1 MREFWDS
8 NLAQQVL
15 TKTILGEIALVH
27 SFKLSRRSFLASTIA
42 APIAGRAFANAEEY
56 RHLRFAIRT
65 EQGAPDRLY
74 MQFARDATFNGSL
87 EFNLTAPTDP
97 NDPAQFATIKST
109 ARGRTVFPVSSGS
122 GPAAWNTPADGSSF
136 SITLRA
142 PYNSGGITALPENGN
157 PTRESVIWL
166 EIVQERTASGLIWAA
181 KLQTRF
187 WSRSPTGLPNIIGFG
202 REANASGTLNLLEVL
217 QRRAPFRNTL
227 GAVRTAQT
235 LQNLFG
241 LPFSTRQSV
250 PVEAVLHEADGQL
263 VFAFDWL
270 VAGADANAFSL
281 PSYGLAAEALAFA
294 FPVQDEMLGHV
305 YGQRLAGAARLSS
318 ANGTVMEV
326 SAATDSDIPV
336 AAFNADVRRI
346 RRDGQPTS
354 RMDIPAADRARLT
367 LRHRNLLLADL
378 ELPEAA
384 IDSSSTRLVDGR
396 QRFHNFAAL
405 GIEAPLFQSELAGL
419 RFDLPVEMK
428 EGNDG
433 TRMLFDEEASAEPSQ
448 ETVEEGKAPPKKQPF
463 DSYTF
468 GLITLFG
475 EDARLQAT
483 TVGEDVSS
491 FEITGRLAGLGLAL
505 REEASLDAVISSR
518 MTWPDLEAAEPI
530 VMRLV
535 GVPPVTAPSEP
546 SGEIDEEEN
555 RRVVVHQ
562 SAILLDW
569 RRNTSWDRTP
579 PFADAPL
586 DVALDGAVLR
596 VERDTDLLA
605 LDFRFFNFRM
615 LSDEEGTKLRMVL
628 PEPILRETSA
638 ALAPNRPILSMEV
651 PGGHLMT
658 ETFNRQLISSSD
670 LPQPNDKA
678 LMSFGEHEDDMP
690 GPAPWGDLETAE
702 LYHRL
707 RLEDLRTRVD
717 IRKELQRRIDI
728 TLRRDAP
735 EVADEFAAFGEA
747 FRKKIGRSAIGLEL
761 TTWLRR
767 NQIPSDQCIY
777 IGPNMMDRDLW
788 PIARQVALE
797 LRVAGGVSVAAKALL
812 KELAVA
818 DTPDVLRARQEALAE
833 LNEDAA
839 AQRTAVDVAL
849 SRERRIPEN
858 ALFAEFDAFYRRTK
872 PLLLPDV
879 FPGVLWL
886 REQIEGSEAQ
896 TALMGS
902 RSIGRDGILNEFI
915 TETEKFDAVSKSRSG
930 GASRLCY
937 AWDTREDATE
947 DTPFALD
954 ALLTPDR
961 ADLSVPPRARRVF
974 EVDSDGSRRE
984 VFDFAKSLYMQGIRP
999 RSETAPGNVA
1009 LARMADVYRSAAR
1022 PIKAWE
1028 TDWELLAR
1036 VHFSFHEEVRLEFR
1050 KSVPDGVYAE
1060 FPEGTIGELRP
1071 AEPAWSVSLASIAP
1085 RQGLRAIASPDFNPL
1100 VFLQAFKQ
1108 SHDEN
1113 TDPALTEPQF
1123 EALYAPPN
1131 RGSDAPWTR
1140 ARPVAEEGQV
1150 SWAEAKASE
1159 SFRSALTAYDRH
1171 SLVVTSIPGRPT
1183 VGDIEI
1189 LDEDGNVIETTSESG
1204 GLGEAPVGSLP
1215 VPPGYELDDI
1225 DLSFEDEEGRRIRI
1239 RQAIMTQQDF
1249 GFSQATLSPLGPSV
1263 SISAPF
1269 LLKVPG
1275 NHSGGQALFE
1285 ATEIEQFDHE
1295 STYSEPE
1302 LTRIKDKGY
1311 LFPLGHRA
1319 SRVRQTSTAVIHPD
1333 EINGREY
1340 PATKEITRTWI
1351 SVAEPVKTQW
1361 FGQALNG
1368 RERPFDQSRIVTLRT
1383 PDLVSPDDDSALP
1396 PRGRGDLASGLIDLG
1411 AGTKGLVFWPRIA
1424 AHPEGTFPFQ
1434 VIFDDGP
1441 AAVEMPLIFVSFGAA
1456 THAPTLEK
1464 LCDYYMSLGTGA
1476 QEAKQFL
1483 RQVQHAGAR
1492 RRYAIEL
1499 NDADTTY
1506 ETESW
1511 IFGAEGRPITAM
1523 TEGSTETPFPL
1534 GHGVVK
1540 ARGAL
1545 FENMPRRQFKFDA
1558 LLAATDQPPFYP
1570 FLQTGRV
1577 RLDRIAKQMGLRR
1590 GVSVDTSYDVE
1601 YLTRRRPSGLGPGL
1615 LVPGPEQADIV
1626 LGIAQ
1631 PPKFDPGARG
1641 DTLGAIGRPSGYLTA
1656 IARREGPILYKD
1668 KVPPETIPFNAF
1680 SNLPTQYS
1688 GYFTISSKEDEERG
1702 RKAITNVGQV
1712 RRKVEI
1718 DDLKVPTDL
1727 KELICLMLGNPDMKI
1742 LGVIQLCDLLGEIVG
1757 SLSEN
1762 IPVFQEAQDFG
1773 LSAIGAGID
1782 AIKEFVIAPTR
1793 DVLDAIEDQLNT
1805 AIIEGLSVNEILPDL
1820 ANSLTQLDKTLQ
1832 DLQETKAYEEALTR
1846 VSACVAAGK
1855 TVVRE
1860 LEKVADDP
1868 VAPLKTGLLKAF
1880 EGLIDLSIVDLVA
1893 DALDVGDPK
1902 ALIRNAIEGAEA
1914 ELLELLRERV
1924 LQGTPPNAVLSDVLQ
1939 GVANDLSLGKVFASA
1954 SMGNVIGQLNL
1965 EEAFDAFTRETLTEA
1980 FVTVFYTIGGT
1991 EDAPVYEPIV
2001 SLEVFAGSL
2010 DPNDAGKAKWD
2021 AFARRRLV
2029 AFRSILDD
2037 AIDNIDPG
2045 DLIPDPVLDALLSL
2059 IELYEA
2065 AVELVERVEE
2075 QKRIVE
2081 VRLQQIEDDLESATQ
2096 QAQQAL
2102 RVAQTQLRARRDALE
2117 EEVKAALSAEEERL
2131 TALIRSFFRIDLN
2144 AFLLVYE
2151 KVEAVIAEAEGSAQ
2165 VGNIAR
2171 AVSDLVL
2178 AVDEAAFAGKYTTE
2192 LGESISAAAGDI
2204 VAPVHQALCVVIDYI
2219 NSTSGWLAGDLLTEA
2234 EIEGLSEA
2242 FGEARKGLEVALAEG
2257 DAPERV
2263 DLSSFLD
2270 VVRRFP
2276 ALGLPEILPDGSQGE
2291 GDALRTG
2298 IENYLTLIVDLLNAA
2313 GDALEEGALATIEGA
2328 DVYLQSLR
2336 EEMLIAA
2343 LEMMAATEGVVLE
2356 LVRLSRLRQ
2365 GTELV
2370 CPSVDQVLRELLS
2383 SDPGFLSETR
2393 ARIETQINGWG
2404 TLIQRA
2410 EAAVKTYITQLKAMA
2425 ATLEDGLAGRL
2436 KTLLEGVDT
2445 TQDSTLVALENA
2457 LKDAEEGAFRALSN
2471 TVRPAALMILRAA
2484 DRALGEINDGVL
2496 EAQGEAKAILQRGLA
2511 NIERSLQDG
2520 AEKVPALT
2528 PIADLGQ
2535 QALKE
2540 LRGRLNH
2547 RNAEA
2552 DRSLRG
2558 LIYLM
2563 ETSGDLRPVIPQ
2575 VEDLPQLLRQALI
2588 PGTEVPKDLTG
2599 AVSADSLH
2607 ALLKSITI
2615 DKEAAEKA
2623 LTGFVDELESEL
2635 QQQVWDLIKPPVRT
2649 VALAISEVYDTAS
2662 TTRNS
2667 LLTALSVDDDLDATL
2682 LTLANFILGV
2692 SDLRALVV
2700 VPGYP
2705 RTGDATMAQRTAALL
2720 RYYDARGN
2728 TFPPANANP
2737 AEQEGLEQELRMF
2750 QVLARENVTA
2760 EDAIAALKDVGR
2772 IFGGGSRSPALF
2784 VIAETLADTFQRIV
2798 SGDLEIKIDLAELR
2812 DQLLDH
2818 LLSFVPTTITR
2829 TLDHKVPIQ
2838 SLEPIFLVEPGA
2850 TFSVSAKVKID
2861 IRDAG
2866 EPVIEA
2872 AARLSPFSIA
2882 LFGDAFDIITLKFSA
2897 AEFVLAPGK
2906 PGKFDITFAGYEIGP
2921 QAEFI
2926 AELAESLG
2934 QDTGKVYIEPTDG
2947 FPGIVAGYRLSLPAM
2962 TFGAANF
2969 LNVGIVAGAM
2979 LPFDNREA
2987 LFSVGISSRN
2997 DPFIITIGVWG
3008 GGGHF
3013 TLYSNGQDMVGFDVG
3028 FVFGGAGEIAAGP
3041 LQARGRVSVG
3051 IFLRKFG
3058 DYSETLGDFYAGGKA
3073 KIAIFSIA
3081 ASLRVQI
3088 GQDGGGNMVG
3098 SAVFKYS
3105 FSVGFAKF
3113 RFSITLYKKEDKG
3126 LKNAGGE
3133 ASAGLLRGPGMTPTS
3148 GVRWANASQAGPLH
3162 DQLLLAS
3169 LQGVGEAKGEGN
3181 AKIEIFVDRFEEDFF
3196 AWRENF
3202 ADAHEALK
3210 DSLEGFPQ

>member
-1 MREFWDS
+1 M
-8 NLAQQVL
+8 V
-15 TKTILGEIALVH
+15 LVH
-27 SFKLSRRSFLASTIA
+27 RFKMSRRSFLASTIA
-42 APIAGRAFANAEEY
+42 APIAGQAFANAEEY

-65 EQGAPDRLY
+65 EQGAADRLDL
-74 MQFARDATFNGSL
+74 QFARDATFNGSL
-87 EFNLTAPTDP
+87 EFSLTAPTDP
-97 NDPAQFATIKST
+97 NDPTQFATIKST
-109 ARGRTVFPVSSGS
+109 ARGRTVFPVSSRS
-122 GPAAWNTPADGSSF
+122 GPAAWNAPADGSTF
-136 SITLRA
+136 SIMLFA
-142 PYNSGGITALPENGN
+142 PYDSGGIAALPKNETPTKENA
-157 PTRESVIWL
+157 IWL
-166 EIVQERTASGLIWAA
+166 ELVQERTASGLIWTA

-187 WSRSPTGLPNIIGFG
+187 WSTTPTGLPNIIGFG
-202 REANASGTLNLLEVL
+202 REANASGTLHLLEVL
-217 QRRAPFRNTL
+217 QRRAPFRNIL
-227 GAVRTAQT
+227 GAARTTQT
-235 LQNLFG
+235 IQNLFG
-241 LPFSTRQSV
+241 LPLSTQQSV
-250 PVEAVLHEADGQL
+250 PVEAVLHEADGRL

-270 VAGADANAFSL
+270 VGGANADAFSS

-318 ANGTVMEV
+318 ANGTVMEL
-326 SAATDSDIPV
+326 SAATNSDIPA

-354 RMDIPAADRARLT
+354 RMDIPAADQAQLT

-378 ELPEAA
+378 ELPEAT
-384 IDSSSTRLVDGR
+384 IDTSPTRLVDGS
-396 QRFHNFAAL
+396 QRFHDFAAL
-405 GIEAPLFQSELAGL
+405 GIEAPLFQLEQAGL

-428 EGNDG
+428 EGDDG

-448 ETVEEGKAPPKKQPF
+448 ETVEEGEAPPKKQPF

-475 EDARLQAT
+475 EDARLQAS
-483 TVGEDVSS
+483 TVGEDVSN
-491 FEITGRLAGLGLAL
+491 FEITGTLAGLGLAL
-505 REEASLDAVISSR
+505 REEGSLDAVISSR

-535 GVPPVTAPSEP
+535 GVPPVTEPREP

-555 RRVVVHQ
+555 RRVAVHQ

-586 DVALDGAVLR
+586 DVALDGAVLG

-615 LSDEEGTKLRMVL
+615 LSDADGTKLRMVL

-638 ALAPNRPILSMEV
+638 ALAPDRPILSMEV

-658 ETFNRQLISSSD
+658 ETFNRQLITSSD
-670 LPQPNDKA
+670 LPQPNDMA
-678 LMSFGEHEDDMP
+678 LMAFGDHEDDLP
-690 GPAPWGDLETAE
+690 GPAPWGVLETAE

-707 RLEDLRTRVD
+707 RIEDLQTRVD

-735 EVADEFAAFGEA
+735 EVADDFAAFGEA
-747 FRKKIGRSAIGLEL
+747 FRKKIARSAIGLEL

-767 NQIPSDQCIY
+767 SQIPSDQCIY

-818 DTPDVLRARQEALAE
+818 DTPDVLRARQEALAK
-833 LNEDAA
+833 LSGDVA

-858 ALFAEFDAFYRRTK
+858 SFFAEFDAFYRRTK
-872 PLLLPDV
+872 PISLPEV
-879 FPGVLWL
+879 FPGVIWL
-886 REQIEGSEAQ
+886 NRQPEGSETR
-896 TALMGS
+896 TALLGN
-902 RSIGRDGILNEFI
+902 RSSGRDGILNDFI
-915 TETEKFDAVSKSRSG
+915 AETEKFDAVSKSRAG

-937 AWDTREDATE
+937 AWDTREAATE
-947 DTPFALD
+947 DTSFALD
-954 ALLTPDR
+954 ALLATDR
-961 ADLSVPPRARRVF
+961 ADLSVPPRARRIF
-974 EVDSDGSRRE
+974 EVDAGGARRE
-984 VFDFAKSLYMQGIRP
+984 VFDFANSLRMQGIRP
-999 RSETAPGNVA
+999 RQEAAPGNVA
-1009 LARMADVYRSAAR
+1009 LARTADMYQSAVR
-1022 PIKAWE
+1022 TIERWE

-1036 VHFSFHEEVRLEFR
+1036 LHFSFHEEVKLEFR
-1050 KSVPDGVYAE
+1050 MSVPDGVYAE
-1060 FPEGTIGELRP
+1060 LPKDADDRMRP
-1071 AEPAWSVSLASIAP
+1071 AEPAWSVSLASIVP

-1108 SHDEN
+1108 SHDEG

-1123 EALYAPPN
+1123 EALYTPPN
-1131 RGSDAPWTR
+1131 RGAAAPWTR
-1140 ARPVAEEGQV
+1140 ARPVAEDGQV
-1150 SWAEAKASE
+1150 TWAEAQAPE
-1159 SFRSALTAYDRH
+1159 DFRAALTAYDRH

-1189 LDEDGNVIETTSESG
+1189 LDEDGNVIETTSEIG

-1215 VPPGYELDDI
+1215 SPPGYELDDI

-1333 EINGREY
+1333 EINGRDY

-1396 PRGRGDLASGLIDLG
+1396 PEGRGDLASGLIDLG
-1411 AGTKGLVFWPRIA
+1411 EGTNGLVFWPRIA
-1424 AHPEGTFPFQ
+1424 AHLEGTFPFQ

-1456 THAPTLEK
+1456 THAPTLER
-1464 LCDYYMSLGTGA
+1464 LCDYYMSLGTGG

-1511 IFGAEGRPITAM
+1511 IFGAEGRPVTAT
-1523 TEGSTETPFPL
+1523 TEEATETPFQL

-1558 LLAATDQPPFYP
+1558 VLAATDQPPFYP

-1615 LVPGPEQADIV
+1615 LVPGPEQPDIV

-1656 IARREGPILYKD
+1656 IARREGPLLYKD
-1668 KVPPETIPFNAF
+1668 QVRQQGWKHDAF
-1680 SNLPTQYS
+1680 GNLPTEYS
-1688 GYFTISSKEDEERG
+1688 GVFT
-1702 RKAITNVGQV
+1702 
-1712 RRKVEI
+1712 
-1718 DDLKVPTDL
+1718 VPTAEVRNRRNRNVRDDFEVPTNL

-1757 SLSEN
+1757 SLSDN

-1793 DVLDAIEDQLNT
+1793 DVLGAIEDQLNT
-1805 AIIEGLSVNEILPDL
+1805 AIIEGLSINEILPDL

-1832 DLQETKAYEEALTR
+1832 DLEATKADEEALAR

-1914 ELLELLRERV
+1914 DILELLRDRV
-1924 LQGTPPNAVLSDVLQ
+1924 LQGTPPNAVLSEVLQ

-1954 SMGNVIGQLNL
+1954 SMGNVISQLNL

-1980 FVTVFYTIGGT
+1980 FVTVFYTISGT
-1991 EDAPVYEPIV
+1991 EDAPVYEPIN

-2010 DPNDAGKAKWD
+2010 DPKDAGKAKWD

-2029 AFRSILDD
+2029 AFRSMLED

-2045 DLIPDPVLDALLSL
+2045 DLIPNPVLDALLSL

-2065 AVELVERVEE
+2065 AVQLVERVEE

-2081 VRLQQIEDDLESATQ
+2081 VRLQQIEDGLETAEQ

-2102 RVAQTQLRARRDALE
+2102 RVAQTQLRARRNALE
-2117 EEVKAALSAEEERL
+2117 EEVKAALKAEEERL
-2131 TALIRSFFRIDLN
+2131 TALMRSFFRIDLN

-2151 KVEAVIAEAEGSAQ
+2151 KVEAVISEAEGSAQ
-2165 VGNIAR
+2165 IGNIAR

-2192 LGESISAAAGDI
+2192 LGESIGAAAGDI
-2204 VAPVHQALCVVIDYI
+2204 VAPVHHGFCVVIDYI

-2242 FGEARKGLEVALAEG
+2242 FGEARKGLEAALAEG
-2257 DAPERV
+2257 DAPARV
-2263 DLSSFLD
+2263 DLSNFLD

-2313 GDALEEGALATIEGA
+2313 GDAFEKGALATIEGA

-2343 LEMMAATEGVVLE
+2343 LETMAATEGLVLE

-2404 TLIQRA
+2404 TLIQRT
-2410 EAAVKTYITQLKAMA
+2410 EAALKTYITQLKAMA

-2436 KTLLEGVDT
+2436 NTLLEGVDT
-2445 TQDSTLVALENA
+2445 TQDATLVALENA
-2457 LKDAEEGAFRALSN
+2457 LKNAEEGAFRALSN

-2484 DRALGEINDGVL
+2484 DRALGEINDSVL

-2563 ETSGDLRPVIPQ
+2563 ETSSDLRPVIPQ
-2575 VEDLPQLLRQALI
+2575 VEDLPQLLREALI
-2588 PGTEVPKDLTG
+2588 PGTEVPEDLTG
-2599 AVSADSLH
+2599 AVSADALH

-2649 VALAISEVYDTAS
+2649 VALAIAEVYDTAS
-2662 TTRNS
+2662 TTRNG
-2667 LLTALSVDDDLDATL
+2667 LLQALSVGDDLDATL

-2705 RTGDATMAQRTAALL
+2705 RTGDATIAQRTAALL
-2720 RYYDARGN
+2720 KYYDARGN
-2728 TFPPANANP
+2728 TFPPANSNP
-2737 AEQEGLEQELRMF
+2737 AEQEGLEQELRIF
-2750 QVLARENVTA
+2750 RVLARENVTA
-2760 EDAIAALKDVGR
+2760 EDAIMALKDVGR

-2784 VIAETLADTFQRIV
+2784 LIAETLADTFQRIV

-2850 TFSVSAKVKID
+2850 TFTVSAKVKID

-2872 AARLSPFSIA
+2872 AARLSPFNIA

-3133 ASAGLLRGPGMTPTS
+3133 SSAALLRGPGMAPTS
-3148 GVRWANASQAGPLH
+3148 GARWANASQAGPLH

-3169 LQGVGEAKGEGN
+3169 LQGIGEAEGQGT